1 MEYLKIMLDNLLPVV
16 VMIVAGVLTVLGRQ
30 LVKVIEAKFQI
41 QIDSEMES
49 RLLGLIKSG
58 ISSAEEYA
66 HKKLKVDSPT
76 SSEEKLQ
83 KAIEYVKKEA
93 KKAGMDEWVDSHVHS
108 LEAVIE
114 AQLNKARAK

>member
-108 LEAVIE
+108 LEAVIDNC
-114 AQLNKARAK
+114 LCLFSR